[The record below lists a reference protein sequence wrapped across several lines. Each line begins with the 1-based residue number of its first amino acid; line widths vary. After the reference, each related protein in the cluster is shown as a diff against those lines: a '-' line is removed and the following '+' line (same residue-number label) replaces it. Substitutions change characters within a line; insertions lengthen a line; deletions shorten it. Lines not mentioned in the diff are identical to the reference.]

1 MTSVSTRFLGQ
12 PRLTKPTFMRK
23 EGEACSFRIPFG
35 PVRASISRMVM
46 YTVHVIG
53 EPAAGRAVTLVFQT
67 NEGETKNQ
75 SKTDRTGVASMW
87 GPWSNFVRVLVD
99 NRTAVEQ
106 AEWTERPA
114 DRFVEVSA
122 PG

>member
-1 MTSVSTRFLGQ
+1 
-12 PRLTKPTFMRK
+12 
-23 EGEACSFRIPFG
+23 
-35 PVRASISRMVM
+35 M
-46 YTVHVIG
+46 YTVHVTG

-99 NRTAVEQ
+99 NQTAVEQ